1 MERVIYMGK
10 LIIEGN
16 NIYEIDDECDQ
27 ERNHR
32 SQREQNLPKETP
44 EVNEQNRKTNQISD
58 FQTKE
63 KLLENIDLQ
72 T

>member
-1 MERVIYMGK
+1 MGK

-44 EVNEQNRKTNQISD
+44 EVNEQNRKTNQRTIRQTNNTDHSAISVS
-58 FQTKE
+58 
-63 KLLENIDLQ
+63 I
-72 T
+72 

>member
-44 EVNEQNRKTNQISD
+44 EVNEQNRKTNQRTNNKIGRN
-58 FQTKE
+58 E
-63 KLLENIDLQ
+63 KQ
-72 T
+72 YC